1 MAKFNVLVNPFT
13 GIAYVSTKVGS
24 TQQEIEIVV
33 GNLQDE
39 WASFEFGSN
48 VYDIHFHYDT
58 AFSVSIYDADDTQSS
73 HSVKLNIILK
83 DA

>member
-13 GIAYVSTKVGS
+13 GVAYISSKVGNI
-24 TQQEIEIVV
+24 QQEIEIVV
-33 GNLQDE
+33 DNILDE
-39 WASFEFGSN
+39 WSSFEFGN
-48 VYDIHFHYDT
+48 CVYDVHFHYDT
-58 AFSVSIYDADDTQSS
+58 EFSVNIYDADDMQSS

>member
-13 GIAYVSTKVGS
+13 GIAYVSTKVGN
-24 TQQEIEIVV
+24 TQQEIEISVD
-33 GNLQDE
+33 NLLDE
-39 WASFEFGSN
+39 WSSFEFGSN
-48 VYDIHFHYDT
+48 VYDIHFHYET
-58 AFSVSIYDADDTQSS
+58 EFSVSIYDSDEYQNS

>member
-13 GIAYVSTKVGS
+13 GVAYVSTKVGS
-24 TQQEIEIVV
+24 MQQEVEIVV
-33 GNLQDE
+33 GNWQDE

-48 VYDIHFHYDT
+48 VYDIHFYYDT
-58 AFSVSIYDADDTQSS
+58 AFSVSVYDADDTQTI
-73 HSVKLNIILK
+73 HSVKLTITLK

>member
-13 GIAYVSTKVGS
+13 GIAYVSSKVGKI
-24 TQQEIEIVV
+24 QQEIEIVV
-33 GNLQDE
+33 ENLQDE
-39 WASFEFGSN
+39 WSSFEFGSD

-58 AFSVSIYDADDTQSS
+58 EFSVSIYDADDTQNS
-73 HSVKLNIILK
+73 HSVKLNLILK

>member
-13 GIAYVSTKVGS
+13 GVAYVSTKVGS
-24 TQQEIEIVV
+24 IQQEVEIFV
-33 GNLQDE
+33 GNWQDE

-48 VYDIHFHYDT
+48 VYDIHFYYDT
-58 AFSVSIYDADDTQSS
+58 AFSVSVYDADDTQTI
-73 HSVKLNIILK
+73 HSVKLTITLK